1 MTRWPLNPAHAL
13 GQGLAWPETLAGFP
27 ESLWTGILAV
37 GRENLLLGALWH
49 RAVSCGVEGQL
60 PEWVAGH
67 LWGAA
72 ATAETNAAALRWEL
86 QQLDR
91 GVLRRFTA
99 PVALKGGAYLLA
111 GLPNAAGRIVAD
123 IDLLAQKAEVERVES
138 ALFYEGWAGT
148 HHDAYDQRYYRQW
161 MHELP
166 PLQHRKRG
174 TTLDLHHN
182 ILPETFAVVV
192 DPAPIFE
199 HAAPAPGLHWLRLPA
214 PRHLV
219 LHAIVHLFSETDWDR
234 GLRDL
239 YDIHSLLEHFHQ
251 QHGDRFWEA
260 LLDEAEAMRLLWLV
274 EPAVWC
280 CRRRFGTPVPQAAV
294 ERLSH
299 HTPGFLGK
307 RIVRPAFEHALNG
320 HLSTTPRADALARGL
335 MLVRGHWLKM
345 PPWLLVRHL
354 FYKAFRAPRDLDAEA
369 AQMDPQ
375 QHG

>member
-1 MTRWPLNPAHAL
+1 MTSWPLNPAHAL
-13 GQGLAWPETLAGFP
+13 SQGLAQPEALIGFP

-49 RAVSCGVEGQL
+49 RAVSRGVEGQL

-72 ATAETNAAALRWEL
+72 MTAETNAAALEWEL

-91 GVLRRFTA
+91 GALRRFTA
-99 PVALKGGAYLLA
+99 PVVLKGGAYLLA

-123 IDLLAQKAEVERVES
+123 IDLLVRRTEVERAES
-138 ALFYEGWAGT
+138 ALLYEGWAGT
-148 HHDAYDQRYYRQW
+148 HHDTYDQRYYRQW

-192 DPAPIFE
+192 DPAPVLE
-199 HAAPAPGLHWLRLPA
+199 HAVSAPGLQWLRLPA

-239 YDIHSLLEHFHQ
+239 YDIHSLLEHFGEQ
-251 QHGDRFWEA
+251 DGEPFWEA
-260 LLDEAEAMRLLWLV
+260 LLDEAAAMRLLWLV

-280 CRRRFGTPVPQAAV
+280 CQRRFGTWVPASAA
-294 ERLSH
+294 ERLALSR
-299 HTPGFLGK
+299 PGLLGQYV
-307 RIVRPAFEHALNG
+307 VRPTFEHALNG
-320 HLSTTPRADALARGL
+320 HLSTTPKADALARAL
-335 MLVRGHWLKM
+335 LLIRGHWLKM
-345 PPWLLVRHL
+345 PPWLLARHL
-354 FYKAFRAPRDLDAEA
+354 FYKAFLAPRDPDAEGA
-369 AQMDPQ
+369 PMDPQ